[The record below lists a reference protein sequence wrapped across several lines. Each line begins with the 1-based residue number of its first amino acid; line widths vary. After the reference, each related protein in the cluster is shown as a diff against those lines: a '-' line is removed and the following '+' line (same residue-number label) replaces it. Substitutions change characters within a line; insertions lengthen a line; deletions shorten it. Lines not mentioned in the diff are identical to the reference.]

1 MRWFVSLW
9 LGLMPMAFA
18 GRLTFTETS
27 KTVDAKPSD
36 TVVKASFPFTN
47 KSGSQV
53 SIRRIESSCSCLAS
67 GADGKKVDYA
77 PGESGKIE
85 ADFDVGA
92 STGVVEKQI
101 AVWVEGDPA
110 DKPSAQLILKVKI
123 PEVIVIEPKTAKWDV
138 GGEAKSQTISFTVD
152 WPEPV
157 HLTKVTTS
165 STAFKHELK
174 TVTDGKKY
182 ELVITPVDSKQPN
195 LAVFH
200 IDTDCKLEKYREVM
214 AYAVVR
220 RPLASEAKP
229 ATKP

>member
-1 MRWFVSLW
+1 MRRFIWIW

-18 GRLTFTETS
+18 GGLTFTETS
-27 KTVDAKPSD
+27 KVVDAKPSD
-36 TVVKASFPFTN
+36 TVVKASFAFTN
-47 KSGSQV
+47 KSDSKV
-53 SIRRIESSCSCLAS
+53 TIRRIESSCSCLAS
-67 GADGKKVDYA
+67 GADGKKLDYA

-92 STGVVEKQI
+92 STGSVEKQI
-101 AVWVEGDPA
+101 AVWVDGDPES
-110 DKPSAQLILKVKI
+110 KPSGQLTLKVKI
-123 PEVIVIEPKTAKWDV
+123 PEVIVIEPKTVKWDV
-138 GGEAKSQTISFTVD
+138 GGEIKPQTITFTID

-174 TVTDGKKY
+174 TITAGKKY
-182 ELVITPVDSKQPN
+182 ELVITPLDSKEPN

-200 IDTDCKLEKYREVM
+200 IDTDCKLEKYHEVM

-229 ATKP
+229 AAKP